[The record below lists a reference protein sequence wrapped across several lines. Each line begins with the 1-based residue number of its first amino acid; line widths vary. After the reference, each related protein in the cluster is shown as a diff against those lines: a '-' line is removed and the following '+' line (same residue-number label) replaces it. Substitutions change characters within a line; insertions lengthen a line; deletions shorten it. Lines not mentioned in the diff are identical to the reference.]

1 MPVMRRLFSAVAVA
15 AVMTGPAPALGAQ
28 SPGRTTAPV
37 KGTWGAEAG
46 IGTFDDAAAIWFASP
61 SWAFLVGGSLT
72 TTDAGGIGSSAT
84 TRRTTGALQAGVRKY
99 HRSGLGL
106 RPITGFGVTTG
117 RIASVT
123 SYGGIYGEAG
133 AAYLFNPHLSVGA
146 IGRVGFSRD
155 GDLNIVS
162 LAAPRVLVSI
172 FF

>member
-1 MPVMRRLFSAVAVA
+1 MPVRIRLFSAVAVA
-15 AVMTGPAPALGAQ
+15 AAVAGLAPALGAQ
-28 SPGRTTAPV
+28 SSERTTAPV

-72 TTDAGGIGSSAT
+72 RTDGGGTGSSAT
-84 TRRTTGALQAGVRKY
+84 TARTTAALQAGVRKY
-99 HRSGLGL
+99 HRTGLGV

-133 AAYLFNPHLSVGA
+133 AAYLFNPRLSVGA
-146 IGRVGFSRD
+146 LGRVGFSRD
-155 GDLNIVS
+155 GDLNTVS
-162 LAAPRVLVSI
+162 LAAPRVMVSI